1 MYRLPGGLQR
11 PNGIY
16 EIMEVT
22 AEIEKMIL
30 TGTADEIDIE
40 KVAVGD
46 SMITMVQDGLLK
58 ALDGTTS
65 VAEVFTVAE

>member
-1 MYRLPGGLQR
+1 
-11 PNGIY
+11 
-16 EIMEVT
+16 MEVT

-58 ALDGTTS
+58 LWTAPLQS
-65 VAEVFTVAE
+65 PVFCAE